1 MNWLI
6 PSVIHDPKIHFEYS
20 TSRVSKCH
28 KPKPDSW
35 PTKIYEHLR
44 DEGPMMCK
52 HIAKDLNIGEGR
64 VYSCLAVL
72 QRQERVKVVKRHG
85 LAVYEVVL

>member
-1 MNWLI
+1 MSNWLI
-6 PSVIHDPKIHFEYS
+6 PSVIHDPQIHSGTYRPS
-20 TSRVSKCH
+20 PCH

-52 HIAKDLNIGEGR
+52 HIAKDLKIGESK

-72 QRQERVKVVKRHG
+72 QRQERVRVVKRNG
-85 LAVYEVVL
+85 LAVYEVTA